1 MPRRVTDKLVL
12 ILFQLV
18 LCVVLFSRDFIV
30 DSLSVE
36 RNHVL
41 VRINLIGG
49 PQERIL
55 PLRTLDKVIIV
66 LTIFIS
72 LTLID

>member
-1 MPRRVTDKLVL
+1 MFFGLV
-12 ILFQLV
+12 FV
-18 LCVVLFSRDFIV
+18 CFYRDFII
-30 DSLSVE
+30 DALSVE

-55 PLRTLDKVIIV
+55 PSRVLDEVRI
-66 LTIFIS
+66 
-72 LTLID
+72 